1 VPLTLVLSVFALCLW
16 LGSMIANRY
25 FTGGSV
31 ALATAALLPNFALA
45 VIATR
50 YITLPFRPV
59 FRAINRERNEGIV
72 VVGQRC
78 IITTSEATPDFGQA
92 EIKTEGAPLLLNVR
106 TLNDTFLAK
115 GETAV
120 VVRVDQDR
128 SLYFIT
134 PLPKPTPTN

>member
-1 VPLTLVLSVFALCLW
+1 
-16 LGSMIANRY
+16 MIANRY

-31 ALATAALLPNFALA
+31 ALTTAALVPNFI
-45 VIATR
+45 VSIIATR

-59 FRAINRERNEGIV
+59 FRVINRERNEGVV

-78 IITTSEATPDFGQA
+78 TITTSEATPDFGQA

-106 TLNDTFLAK
+106 TLNDACLAK

-120 VVRVDQDR
+120 VVRVDKDR